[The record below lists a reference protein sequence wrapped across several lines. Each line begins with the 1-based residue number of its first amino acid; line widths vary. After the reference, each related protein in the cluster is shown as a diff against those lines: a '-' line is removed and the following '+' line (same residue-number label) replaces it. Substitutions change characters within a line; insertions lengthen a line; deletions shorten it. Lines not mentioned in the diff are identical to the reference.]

1 MTTDQYRILT
11 PSEYEA
17 FRDAIPKTRLRAVI
31 DALLFTGMRYAE
43 LERFA
48 DNLTWFDAKNR
59 AIVLPAKATKTKKE
73 RTVQLTPAYT
83 KTLAQHLRE
92 YKILEVPHITVMN
105 HNMKRW
111 WQNTIR
117 SDDVK
122 RSVYYAIE
130 PTQYHQP
137 VSDVDEWYPT
147 PKTLRKT
154 WESWLLF
161 TKQDDGRPKYDS
173 LMIAH
178 SQGHTQT
185 IQLNHYMNMS
195 ARLKSEAEAVRR
207 YTEGWGT

>member
-1 MTTDQYRILT
+1 MTSDQYRILT

-48 DNLTWFDAKNR
+48 DNLSWFDAKNR
-59 AIVLPAKATKTKKE
+59 AIVLPAKATKTGKE

-83 KTLAQHLRE
+83 KTLSQHLRE
-92 YKILEVPHITVMN
+92 YKSLEVPHITVMN

-111 WQNTIR
+111 WQ
-117 SDDVK
+117 
-122 RSVYYAIE
+122 SVDFIIAE
-130 PTQYHQP
+130 MLQKKEGF
-137 VSDVDEWYPT
+137 DWYPT